1 MHATVLTNVPF
12 EPDIEDDGIIKSN
25 IAGNQI
31 FDMGIIYILDFTT
44 LISNICLPGLSPRAR
59 EPRGHCCL
67 PFCWEY
73 EALSY

>member
-31 FDMGIIYILDFTT
+31 FDMGIIYIYIRFYNTNIKYLLARAQSARPRTT
-44 LISNICLPGLSPRAR
+44 
-59 EPRGHCCL
+59 
-67 PFCWEY
+67 
-73 EALSY
+73 